1 MSAGIKR
8 SGLQYCDGTGSEAAF
23 NAAQIVLLDSDFARM
38 PSVVLEGRRVV
49 NNIQRSASLFLV
61 KNLFSMLMTLFT
73 FVAVSKYPLYPTQL
87 SFWEHSPSVHR
98 HFYWQCSRIKAA

>member
-1 MSAGIKR
+1 
-8 SGLQYCDGTGSEAAF
+8 
-23 NAAQIVLLDSDFARM
+23 
-38 PSVVLEGRRVV
+38 VV

-87 SFWEHSPSVHR
+87 SFLGTFTIGTPA
-98 HFYWQCSRIKAA
+98 FLLAMQPDKSRIAKQNAGYC

>member
-1 MSAGIKR
+1 MA
-8 SGLQYCDGTGSEAAF
+8 SGSDAAS

-87 SFWEHSPSVHR
+87 SFLGTFHHR
-98 HFYWQCSRIKAA
+98 YTGIFTGNAAG